1 MKDMLN
7 ITIILIL
14 AYAFSNLLS
23 VLQTA
28 AFLSQHIQ
36 IIPSTFMLCVAS
48 ITATIIA
55 CSTGTSSGTIA
66 VLVPI
71 LVPII
76 FPLGIDAA
84 FVLVAIVSGAV
95 FGNQNSPI
103 SDSVILTSSLT
114 EVDIMEHIKT

>member
-1 MKDMLN
+1 
-7 ITIILIL
+7 
-14 AYAFSNLLS
+14 
-23 VLQTA
+23 
-28 AFLSQHIQ
+28 
-36 IIPSTFMLCVAS
+36 MLCVAF

-76 FPLGIDAA
+76 VPLGIDAA

-114 EVDIMEHIKT
+114 EVDIMEHIKTQIPYTSLAWIIALAGYFVLGLIGG